1 MGVGLTAGGDEDE
14 RERTPRERG
23 DSPVPR
29 LVLVR
34 EAGCKEG
41 QVNRNWRVGRRGFA
55 DRQSQRSGGCTCCNG
70 EGRVRVDEVEQGQ
83 RRTHLERSDMAGG
96 GVGVE
101 SKVGGRREE
110 GESRNTLA
118 FVGP

>member
-1 MGVGLTAGGDEDE
+1 MGEEEL
-14 RERTPRERG
+14 
-23 DSPVPR
+23 
-29 LVLVR
+29 
-34 EAGCKEG
+34 
-41 QVNRNWRVGRRGFA
+41 
-55 DRQSQRSGGCTCCNG
+55 
-70 EGRVRVDEVEQGQ
+70 GQ
-83 RRTHLERSDMAGG
+83 RRTHLERSDMASG